1 MLVLIPTTRVP
12 LHPLWSAGEDDEGM
26 SRTPLPSLNPVGRA
40 PNELR
45 VLIVE
50 DEAFVRLDLE
60 LALTSAGYAVIGSAV
75 SADDAVSKAE
85 NERPDLVLMDI
96 RLVGD
101 RDGIDAAL
109 EIRRRFDIPSLFIT
123 AFANQRMQER
133 AAPARPV
140 GFFQKPIDAASL
152 LGALKKLLK

>member
-1 MLVLIPTTRVP
+1 MLVPISPTRVP
-12 LHPLWSAGEDDEGM
+12 FHPLWWAGDDDEEM
-26 SRTPLPSLNPVGRA
+26 PRIPVRSVDPVGRA
-40 PNELR
+40 PSELR

-60 LALTSAGYAVIGSAV
+60 HALTSAGYVVIGSAV

-85 NERPDLVLMDI
+85 HARPDLVLMDI

-109 EIRRRFDIPSLFIT
+109 EIRERFDIPSLFIT

-140 GFFQKPIDAASL
+140 GFFQKPIDPVSL